1 MEYEV
6 YWLCNLLGMIII
18 AIVILFH
25 FIEADKKPKALKDQ
39 GKTNIPQQAKSK

>member
-39 GKTNIPQQAKSK
+39 GKNSVPTTNKAK